1 MTTVECGPGQMDI
14 SIDACLFDHSSYT
27 MHLHDQTCV
36 GSGSMEDGSFELTT
50 ALDDCGTQLEFT
62 NDQVVFQQMVY
73 GYAIAGDLF
82 LGRPTELEFTCTYN
96 TNYDTEGDDIVV
108 ANIDATTDRHGA
120 GSFEFNVD
128 FYTDSSYGTQ
138 SAASDVITVGEQVY
152 FGVSAANLPSS
163 VSFSIMDCTVTNT
176 NGADL
181 SYYIVENFC
190 PDVYTRT
197 DFSGDNMQK
206 DSVFLHYQ
214 AFKFTG
220 VDDTESEEVL
230 SCRVIVCN
238 DADGDNTCANQP
250 DCSNG
255 RRRRSA
261 KDFQPA
267 KIFQIQK
274 SYRKG
279 L

>member
-1 MTTVECGPGQMDI
+1 
-14 SIDACLFDHSSYT
+14 
-27 MHLHDQTCV
+27 
-36 GSGSMEDGSFELTT
+36 
-50 ALDDCGTQLEFT
+50 
-62 NDQVVFQQMVY
+62 MVNRS
-73 GYAIAGDLF
+73 L
-82 LGRPTELEFTCTYN
+82 
-96 TNYDTEGDDIVV
+96 
-108 ANIDATTDRHGA
+108 
-120 GSFEFNVD
+120 
-128 FYTDSSYGTQ
+128 
-138 SAASDVITVGEQVY
+138 
-152 FGVSAANLPSS
+152 
-163 VSFSIMDCTVTNT
+163 
-176 NGADL
+176 
-181 SYYIVENFC
+181 
-190 PDVYTRT
+190 
-197 DFSGDNMQK
+197 
-206 DSVFLHYQ
+206 